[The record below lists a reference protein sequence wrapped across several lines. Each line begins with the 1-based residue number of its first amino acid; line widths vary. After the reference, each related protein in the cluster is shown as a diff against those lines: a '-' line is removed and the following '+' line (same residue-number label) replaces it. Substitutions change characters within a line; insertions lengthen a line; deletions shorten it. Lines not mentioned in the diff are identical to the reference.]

1 MVSSCR
7 SSYQHGNQHLP
18 EFPVFNYGFRLSFF
32 PWWTRK
38 ELQYREHLDSPADI
52 HPASYLS
59 MLDSCCRALWQWS
72 SLCLGFLLS
81 KQWAWDQRERSG
93 LWGQA
98 QVVLQG
104 GSGQSEL
111 LGLGTLGQFSSDELD
126 IATYP
131 LYRQWTQHFAGHI
144 ITAYV
149 I

>member
-1 MVSSCR
+1 M
-7 SSYQHGNQHLP
+7 
-18 EFPVFNYGFRLSFF
+18 
-32 PWWTRK
+32 
-38 ELQYREHLDSPADI
+38 
-52 HPASYLS
+52 
-59 MLDSCCRALWQWS
+59 
-72 SLCLGFLLS
+72 
-81 KQWAWDQRERSG
+81 
-93 LWGQA
+93 
-98 QVVLQG
+98 LQG